1 MNGGGTRKRDS
12 GCARG
17 MYNISKN
24 PARIYGELRGES
36 WFPQKL
42 DIALIVIHHR
52 NFGVRDVISEEV
64 GVGPLQS
71 MLFEEDQLGQLGRQ

>member
-17 MYNISKN
+17 MYNISKH

-36 WFPQKL
+36 WSPQKL

-52 NFGVRDVISEEV
+52 KGCYIRRSRRGATPVNVI
-64 GVGPLQS
+64 
-71 MLFEEDQLGQLGRQ
+71 